1 MARIVFKVEPTS
13 KTRSQLSKG
22 VRHEGSK
29 VWAGRA
35 MVNAAPISKGI
46 GNMLVGK
53 FNNSDVSKALRGGGG
68 EDLPAHLGLDDHTA
82 NSLADGMAELIRN
95 SVRIMT
101 RSAGGVSVLIQ
112 AVDNNWNDYLS
123 LPGASYLS
131 HPSEITIPVVRWL
144 LIDPTIDVGAAA
156 YSIVFEGEGGQF
168 NTRIQKISRSGRAI
182 MVALKSLGGGT
193 PYVLP
198 SIISGGMG
206 ENFIQYTL
214 GQKNVSMEAAH
225 ILMKKVK

>member
-1 MARIVFKVEPTS
+1 MAKIVFKVEVTP
-13 KTRSQLSKG
+13 KTKAQLAKG

-35 MVNAAPISKGI
+35 MVNAAPISRGI
-46 GNMLVGK
+46 ASMLVGK
-53 FNNSDVSKALRGGGG
+53 FNNSDVAKALRGGGG

-82 NSLADGMAELIRN
+82 NSLVDGMAELIGN

-101 RSAGGVSVLIQ
+101 RSAGGVSISIQ
-112 AVDNNWNDYLS
+112 AVNDNWNDYLS
-123 LPGASYLS
+123 LPGAQYVS

-144 LIDPTIDVGAAA
+144 LIDPTIDVGQAA

-198 SIISGGMG
+198 SIISGGLG
-206 ENFIQYTL
+206 GNFVEYAI
-214 GQKNVSMEAAH
+214 GQKGVAMEAAS
-225 ILMKKVK
+225 ILMRKVR